1 MKETIVKA
9 ITDSKIVAIVRG
21 VKKDDIVNV
30 ASAIYK
36 GGVTVMEITFDQSG
50 KVTDEQTGEMIKLV
64 AEKFEGKMVV
74 GAGTVLTM
82 NQAKIAAESNAKFFV
97 SPDTNV
103 EIIDFAKRNGLV
115 SMPGAMT
122 PTESVTAYNAGA
134 DFVKIFPSNSLG
146 LGFIKAM
153 RAPLSHIP
161 FIAVGGVSTENIKD
175 FFAAG
180 LSGVGIGSDLVNSEL
195 VKQGQ
200 FEKITENAR
209 KYVDALNS

>member
-1 MKETIVKA
+1 MKESIINA
-9 ITDSKIVAIVRG
+9 IIGSRIVAIVRG
-21 VKKDDIVNV
+21 IKKDDIVNV
-30 ASAIYK
+30 ATAIYE

-50 KVTDEQTGEMIKLV
+50 RITDEQTGDMIKQV
-64 AEKFEGKMVV
+64 SEKFEGKMII
-74 GAGTVLTM
+74 GAGTVLTLK
-82 NQAKIAAESNAKFFV
+82 QAEIASSSKAKFFV

-103 EIIDFAKRNGLV
+103 EIIEFAKRNGIV

-122 PTESVTAYNAGA
+122 PTECVTAYNAGA

-146 LGFIKAM
+146 LGYIKAV

-180 LSGVGIGSDLVNSEL
+180 LSGVGIGSDLVSSEL
-195 VKQGQ
+195 VKQGR

-209 KYVDALNS
+209 KYVSALND